1 MNMHNIELIIEK
13 GEDGIW
19 GRVNYNDN
27 LIVEQASSLDDLESK
42 LKVLLQNFENLEP
55 ENIVFD
61 LRYDVYSLFDQ
72 FDFLN
77 ISKVAKY
84 AGIHPGLL
92 RQYASGVKN
101 PSLNQAKKIEETL
114 HKLAGQMQKA
124 SVYAV

>member
-1 MNMHNIELIIEK
+1 MSINNVELIVEK
-13 GEDGIW
+13 GAEGIW

-27 LIVEQASSLDDLESK
+27 LITEQGDTLDDLK
-42 LKVLLQNFENLEP
+42 LKLKMLLHDFEDVAP
-55 ENIVFD
+55 ESIVFD
-61 LRYDVYSLFDQ
+61 IRYDVYSLFEQ

-92 RQYASGVKN
+92 RQYASGVKH
-101 PSLNQAKKIEETL
+101 PSLNQVKKIEETL

-124 SVYAV
+124 SVYAI

>member
-1 MNMHNIELIIEK
+1 MSIHNIELVIEK
-13 GEDGIW
+13 GEEGIW

-27 LIVEQASSLDDLESK
+27 LITEQADTLDDLK
-42 LKVLLQNFENLEP
+42 LKLKMLLQDFEGVAP
-55 ENIVFD
+55 ESIIFD
-61 LRYDVYSLFDQ
+61 IRYDVYSLFEQ

-84 AGIHPGLL
+84 ADIHPGLL

>member
-1 MNMHNIELIIEK
+1 MNAKNIELIIEK
-13 GEDGIW
+13 GENGIW

-27 LIVEQASSLDDLESK
+27 LIVEQADSLTDLELN
-42 LKVLLQNFENLEP
+42 LKMLLKDFEDVDP
-55 ENIVFD
+55 ETIIFD

-92 RQYASGVKN
+92 RQYASGVKH
-101 PSLNQAKKIEETL
+101 PSLTQAKKIEETL
-114 HKLAGQMQKA
+114 HRLAGQMQKA

>member
-1 MNMHNIELIIEK
+1 MNMQHIELIIEK
-13 GEDGIW
+13 GENEIW

-27 LIVEQASSLDDLESK
+27 LIIEQADAFDDLEAK
-42 LKVLLQNFENLEP
+42 LKMLLKDFENEDP
-55 ENIVFD
+55 ESIVFD
-61 LRYDVYSLFDQ
+61 ISYDVYSLFDQ

-92 RQYASGVKN
+92 RQYASGVKH

-114 HKLAGQMQKA
+114 HNLAGQMQKA
-124 SVYAV
+124 SVYAT

>member
-1 MNMHNIELIIEK
+1 MKKQNIELIIEK
-13 GEDGIW
+13 GKEGIW
-19 GRVNYNDN
+19 GRVSYNNNVITEEADN
-27 LIVEQASSLDDLESK
+27 LDNLELK
-42 LKVLLQNFENLEP
+42 LKTLLHDFEEVDP
-55 ENIVFD
+55 VSISFD
-61 LRYDVYSLFDQ
+61 LRYDVYSLFEQ

-92 RQYASGVKN
+92 RQYASGVKH
-101 PSLNQAKKIEETL
+101 PSLTQAKKIEETL